1 MQVKGI
7 RIFAPSSDQYLPI
20 TLRDFLSFP
29 LCIQFDK
36 EVKVQNYLIF
46 HPSYPGWIW
55 AEVNKDG
62 ETDNKIL
69 SSIISKI
76 PESVYSKKGS
86 QLRMLSP
93 S

>member
-1 MQVKGI
+1 MQVKGT
-7 RIFAPSSDQYLPI
+7 RVFAPSSDQYLPI
-20 TLRDFLSFP
+20 TLSDFLNFP

-36 EVKVQNYLIF
+36 EVKVQSYQIF
-46 HPSYPGWIW
+46 HPLYPGWIW
-55 AEVNKDG
+55 AEVNKNG